1 MITHKLYGG
10 LGNQLFQ
17 IYTVIA
23 LSLKSGHEFYFE
35 WNDDCLLV
43 KSSIFKHI
51 VTFCKS
57 SEECRALER
66 HLQIQYIR
74 EPKSQTYDYH
84 LFDRVF
90 MTDNHETLFVLEG
103 YFQSYLYFQNEFNK
117 ISNMLFFSMNKYLTY
132 GKWAEGKMPSTTKS
146 SGLWADSKMPSTTNF
161 SYENYDRELPK
172 VITETSTTITMHFRL
187 GDYKYLQHTHVIL
200 PCNYYRNALNY
211 IIQKNQLTMN
221 HKSINVV
228 YVFQKDDKEIVE
240 NYYIQRLARWFPQ
253 CKWISIYSEPD
264 INSLDRQIPSTTNF
278 MCENAIVWSDGGRSE
293 SPSTTKSSGLW
304 SERQSHSKTNFRV
317 DDVTGEV
324 CNQIDSDENIHIT
337 EKSVNI
343 DEHQLL
349 YMALSK
355 YHIMANSTFSL
366 WSAYLNINENPC
378 ICYPKYWFTNTS
390 NDILWKA
397 NFFSSNCPENILMF
411 YPGNYFEI
419 YNNLN
424 PEDMFFSEW
433 NQIDMELN
441 HFSDDVYFPNVD
453 IQCLC
458 YKNAKKHEN
467 MTRRFETV
475 GLPLR
480 IFSGVSFSDNRILNF
495 EKRKNTLAVQRL
507 WSVTYGHL
515 DMIQRFIQTNK
526 PFGIFCEDDILVNR
540 TLPTHLFNIIDD
552 FTDLKLDIL
561 LLGYMTTHKIEGW
574 MADYKEITCE
584 NKRPYTYHN
593 YPENQWGVHMYM
605 LSRKGAKEI
614 IKKYMDGYAD
624 NPENIFSPDW
634 TISKCPGLKR
644 AIIYPMFAVEDGADL
659 YEHYD
664 HSGQYNFHM
673 DTFKFN
679 YIPEVFI

>member
-146 SGLWADSKMPSTTNF
+146 SGLWAEGKMPSTTNF

-264 INSLDRQIPSTTNF
+264 INSLEDKTI
-278 MCENAIVWSDGGRSE
+278 IWSEGQ
-293 SPSTTKSSGLW
+293 SPSTTKFKGDFVTLNPLCGFPVASP
-304 SERQSHSKTNFRV
+304 
-317 DDVTGEV
+317 TGEFW
-324 CNQIDSDENIHIT
+324 NQNDSDENV
-337 EKSVNI
+337 EKLVNI

-552 FTDLKLDIL
+552 FTDMKLDIL